1 MIPKRTA
8 AAERGK
14 EDLESAAEE
23 GLWRFEE
30 GKRCGGAVEPRGIAR
45 PRYRPSRKKMKTLQ
59 KHNISV

>member
-30 GKRCGGAVEPRGIAR
+30 GKRCGGAVERWSREELRGR
-45 PRYRPSRKKMKTLQ
+45 GTGHLERK
-59 KHNISV
+59 